1 MSNKIYFNTPSRF
14 SLKRSLVNV
23 STRLHHTLARK
34 HAIKTAKKLLL
45 TPARLKVKNTEPQG
59 IVRGKVSCDE
69 GTLTTYSLGQGPI
82 WLVTHGWSGSTS
94 QFYPLM
100 EHIAQQGFTA
110 LAFDYAGHGE
120 SEGRYGHLPAFVNA
134 LEAMADS
141 CGDIVGIAAHS
152 MGSAAVL
159 ESKHEKLQSIP
170 LLLVAPVLDYLE
182 NLMRAVSRSGF
193 SMKLFNEV
201 ISEVE
206 QEYQYPL
213 QSINPQQHLL
223 ERQSTTIIVHDDA
236 DRFAKLPISQM
247 MAKQSAL
254 VELVTTTGF
263 GHSRI
268 MTSQQVMDAFDRLAL
283 ADTKVNRY

>member
-23 STRLHHTLARK
+23 STRMHHTLARK

-45 TPARLKVKNTEPQG
+45 TPARLKVKNPEPKG
-59 IVRGKVSCDE
+59 LIRGKVTSPQ
-69 GTLTTYSLGQGPI
+69 GQLTTYTLGNGPV
-82 WLVTHGWSGSTS
+82 WLITHGWSGSTS

-120 SEGRYGHLPAFVNA
+120 SEGQFGHLPAFVDA
-134 LEAMADS
+134 LEVIADS
-141 CGDIVGIAAHS
+141 CDEIVGIVAHS

-159 ESKHEKLQSIP
+159 ESKHQKFQSVP
-170 LLLVAPVLDYLE
+170 LLLVAPVLNYLE
-182 NLMRAVSRSGF
+182 NLMQAVSRSGF
-193 SMKLFNEV
+193 SMKLFNAV
-201 ISEVE
+201 IAEVE

-213 QSINPQQHLL
+213 QRINPQQHLL
-223 ERQSTTIIVHDDA
+223 QRQTATIIVHDPEDKIA
-236 DRFAKLPISQM
+236 NFAISQKM
-247 MAKQSAL
+247 ENHSSW
-254 VELVTTTGF
+254 VELVSAASY

-268 MTSQQVMDAFDRLAL
+268 MKSQQVMDSFDLL
-283 ADTKVNRY
+283 SKK

>member
-23 STRLHHTLARK
+23 STRMHHTLARK

-45 TPARLKVKNTEPQG
+45 TPARLKVKNPEPKG
-59 IVRGKVSCDE
+59 LIRGKVTSPQ
-69 GTLTTYSLGQGPI
+69 GQLTTYTLGNGPV
-82 WLVTHGWSGSTS
+82 WLITHGWSGSTS

-120 SEGRYGHLPAFVNA
+120 SEGQFGHLPAFVDT
-134 LEAMADS
+134 LEVIADS
-141 CGDIVGIAAHS
+141 CDEIVGIVAHS

-159 ESKHEKLQSIP
+159 ESKHQKFQSVP
-170 LLLVAPVLDYLE
+170 LLLVAPVLNYLE
-182 NLMRAVSRSGF
+182 NLMQAVSRSGF
-193 SMKLFNEV
+193 SMKLFNAV
-201 ISEVE
+201 IAEVE

-213 QSINPQQHLL
+213 QRINPQQHLL
-223 ERQSTTIIVHDDA
+223 QRQTATIIVHDPEDKIA
-236 DRFAKLPISQM
+236 NFAISQKM
-247 MAKQSAL
+247 ENHNSW
-254 VELVTTTGF
+254 VELVSAASY

-268 MTSQQVMDAFDRLAL
+268 MKSQQVMDSFDLL
-283 ADTKVNRY
+283 SKK

>member
-45 TPARLKVKNTEPQG
+45 TPARLKVKNLEPKGLQRSTVNSPQG
-59 IVRGKVSCDE
+59 K
-69 GTLTTYSLGQGPI
+69 LTTYKLGTGPT
-82 WLVTHGWSGSTS
+82 WLITHGWSGSTS

-120 SEGRYGHLPAFVNA
+120 SEGQFGHLPAFVDA
-134 LEAMADS
+134 LEVIADS
-141 CGDIVGIAAHS
+141 CDEIVGIVAHS

-159 ESKHEKLQSIP
+159 ESKHQKFQSVP
-170 LLLVAPVLDYLE
+170 LLLVAPVLNYLE
-182 NLMRAVSRSGF
+182 NLMQAVHRSGF
-193 SMKLFNEV
+193 SMKLFNAV
-201 ISEVE
+201 IAEVE

-213 QSINPQQHLL
+213 QRINPQQHLL
-223 ERQSTTIIVHDDA
+223 DRQAFTMIVHDPEDKIA
-236 DRFAKLPISQM
+236 NFSISEE
-247 MAKQSAL
+247 MASQSSW
-254 VELVTTTGF
+254 VELVSTASY

-268 MTSQQVMDAFDRLAL
+268 MKSQEVMESFNQL
-283 ADTKVNRY
+283 TQK

>member
-45 TPARLKVKNTEPQG
+45 TPARLKVKNLEPKGLQRSIVNSPQG
-59 IVRGKVSCDE
+59 K
-69 GTLTTYSLGQGPI
+69 LTTYKLGTGPT
-82 WLVTHGWSGSTS
+82 WLITHGWSGSTS

-120 SEGRYGHLPAFVNA
+120 SEGQFGHLPAFVDA
-134 LEAMADS
+134 LDVIADS
-141 CGDIVGIAAHS
+141 CDEIVGIVAHS

-159 ESKHEKLQSIP
+159 ESKHQKFQSVP
-170 LLLVAPVLDYLE
+170 LLLVAPVLNYLE
-182 NLMRAVSRSGF
+182 NLMQAVHRSGF
-193 SMKLFNEV
+193 SMKLFNAV
-201 ISEVE
+201 IAEVE

-213 QSINPQQHLL
+213 QRINPQQHLL
-223 ERQSTTIIVHDDA
+223 DRQAFTMIVHDPEDKIA
-236 DRFAKLPISQM
+236 NFSISEE
-247 MAKQSAL
+247 MASQSSW
-254 VELVTTTGF
+254 VELVSTASY

-268 MTSQQVMDAFDRLAL
+268 MKSQEVMESFNQL
-283 ADTKVNRY
+283 TQK

>member
-45 TPARLKVKNTEPQG
+45 TPARLKVKNPEPKG
-59 IVRGKVSCDE
+59 LIRGKVASPQ
-69 GTLTTYSLGQGPI
+69 GQLTTYTLGRGPV
-82 WLVTHGWSGSTS
+82 WLITHGWSGSTS

-120 SEGRYGHLPAFVNA
+120 SEGQFGHLPAFVDA
-134 LEAMADS
+134 LEVIADS
-141 CGDIVGIAAHS
+141 CDEIVGVVAHS

-159 ESKHEKLQSIP
+159 ESKHQKFQSVP
-170 LLLVAPVLDYLE
+170 LLLVAPVLNYLE
-182 NLMRAVSRSGF
+182 NLMQAVSRSGF
-193 SMKLFNEV
+193 SMKLFHAV
-201 ISEVE
+201 IAEVE

-213 QSINPQQHLL
+213 QRINPQQHLL
-223 ERQSTTIIVHDDA
+223 QRQAATVIVHDPEDKIA
-236 DRFAKLPISQM
+236 NFSISQEM
-247 MAKQSAL
+247 EKHSAW
-254 VELVTTTGF
+254 VELVAAASY

-268 MTSQQVMDAFDRLAL
+268 MKSQQVMDSFDLL
-283 ADTKVNRY
+283 SKK

>member
-45 TPARLKVKNTEPQG
+45 TPARLKVKNLEPKGLQRSTVNSPQG
-59 IVRGKVSCDE
+59 K
-69 GTLTTYSLGQGPI
+69 LTTYKLGTGPT
-82 WLVTHGWSGSTS
+82 WLITHGWSGSTS

-120 SEGRYGHLPAFVNA
+120 SEGQFGHLPAFVDA
-134 LEAMADS
+134 LDVIADS
-141 CGDIVGIAAHS
+141 CDEIVGIVAHS

-159 ESKHEKLQSIP
+159 ESKHQKFQSVP
-170 LLLVAPVLDYLE
+170 LLLVAPVLNYLE
-182 NLMRAVSRSGF
+182 NLMQAVHRSGF
-193 SMKLFNEV
+193 SMKLFNAV
-201 ISEVE
+201 IAEVE

-213 QSINPQQHLL
+213 QRINPQQHLL
-223 ERQSTTIIVHDDA
+223 DRQAFTMIVHDPEDKIA
-236 DRFAKLPISQM
+236 NFSISEE
-247 MAKQSAL
+247 MASQSSW
-254 VELVTTTGF
+254 VELVSTASY

-268 MTSQQVMDAFDRLAL
+268 MKSQEVMESFNQL
-283 ADTKVNRY
+283 TQK

>member
-45 TPARLKVKNTEPQG
+45 TPARLKVKNLEPKGLQRSTVNSPQG
-59 IVRGKVSCDE
+59 K
-69 GTLTTYSLGQGPI
+69 LTTYKLGTGPT
-82 WLVTHGWSGSTS
+82 WLITHGWSGSTS

-120 SEGRYGHLPAFVNA
+120 SEGQFGHLPAFVDA
-134 LEAMADS
+134 LDVIADS
-141 CGDIVGIAAHS
+141 CDEIVGIVAHS

-159 ESKHEKLQSIP
+159 ESKHQKFQSVP
-170 LLLVAPVLDYLE
+170 LLLVAPVLNYLE
-182 NLMRAVSRSGF
+182 NLMQAVHRSGF
-193 SMKLFNEV
+193 SMKLFNAV
-201 ISEVE
+201 IAEVE

-213 QSINPQQHLL
+213 QRINPQQHLL
-223 ERQSTTIIVHDDA
+223 DRQAFTMIVHDPEDKIA
-236 DRFAKLPISQM
+236 DFSISEE
-247 MAKQSAL
+247 MASQSSW
-254 VELVTTTGF
+254 VELVSTASY

-268 MTSQQVMDAFDRLAL
+268 MKSQEVMESFNQL
-283 ADTKVNRY
+283 TQK

>member
-45 TPARLKVKNTEPQG
+45 TPARLKVKNSEPKG
-59 IVRGKVSCDE
+59 LIRGKVTSPQ
-69 GTLTTYSLGQGPI
+69 GQLTTYTLGSGPI
-82 WLVTHGWSGSTS
+82 WLITHGWSGSTS

-120 SEGRYGHLPAFVNA
+120 SEGQFGHLPAFVDA
-134 LEAMADS
+134 LEIIADS
-141 CGDIVGIAAHS
+141 CDDIVGIVAHS

-159 ESKHEKLQSIP
+159 ESKHQKLQSVP
-170 LLLVAPVLDYLE
+170 LLLVAPVLNYLD
-182 NLMRAVSRSGF
+182 NLMQAVSRSGF
-193 SMKLFNEV
+193 SMKLFNAV
-201 ISEVE
+201 IAEVE

-213 QSINPQQHLL
+213 QRINPQQHLL
-223 ERQSTTIIVHDDA
+223 ERQVTTLIVHDPDDKIA
-236 DRFAKLPISQM
+236 NFSISAE
-247 MAKQSAL
+247 MAKQSSWI
-254 VELVTTTGF
+254 ELVAAASY

-268 MTSQQVMDAFDRLAL
+268 MKSQEVMDSFDSLS
-283 ADTKVNRY
+283 KK

>member
-45 TPARLKVKNTEPQG
+45 TPARLKVKNLEPKGLQRSIVNSSQG
-59 IVRGKVSCDE
+59 K
-69 GTLTTYSLGQGPI
+69 LTTYKLGTGPT
-82 WLVTHGWSGSTS
+82 WLITHGWSGSTS

-120 SEGRYGHLPAFVNA
+120 SEGQFGHLPAFVDA
-134 LEAMADS
+134 LEVIADS
-141 CGDIVGIAAHS
+141 CDEIVGIVAHS

-159 ESKHEKLQSIP
+159 ESKHQKFQSVP
-170 LLLVAPVLDYLE
+170 LLLVAPVLNYLE
-182 NLMRAVSRSGF
+182 NLVQAVHRSGF
-193 SMKLFNEV
+193 SMKLFNAV
-201 ISEVE
+201 IAEVE

-213 QSINPQQHLL
+213 QRINPQQHLL
-223 ERQSTTIIVHDDA
+223 DRQAVTMIVHDPEDKIA
-236 DRFAKLPISQM
+236 NFSISEE
-247 MAKQSAL
+247 MASQSSW
-254 VELVTTTGF
+254 VELVSTASY

-268 MTSQQVMDAFDRLAL
+268 MKSQEVMESFNQL
-283 ADTKVNRY
+283 TQK

>member
-45 TPARLKVKNTEPQG
+45 TPARLKVKNLEPKGLQRSTVNSPQG
-59 IVRGKVSCDE
+59 K
-69 GTLTTYSLGQGPI
+69 LTTYTLGTGPT
-82 WLVTHGWSGSTS
+82 WLITHGWSGSTS

-120 SEGRYGHLPAFVNA
+120 SEGQFGHLPAFVDA
-134 LEAMADS
+134 LDVIADS
-141 CGDIVGIAAHS
+141 CDEIVGIVAHS

-159 ESKHEKLQSIP
+159 ESKHQKFQSVP
-170 LLLVAPVLDYLE
+170 LLLVAPVLNYLE
-182 NLMRAVSRSGF
+182 NLMQAVHRSGF
-193 SMKLFNEV
+193 SMKLFNAV
-201 ISEVE
+201 IAEVE

-213 QSINPQQHLL
+213 QRINPQQHLL
-223 ERQSTTIIVHDDA
+223 DRQAFTMIVHDPEDKIA
-236 DRFAKLPISQM
+236 NFSISEE
-247 MAKQSAL
+247 MASQSSW
-254 VELVTTTGF
+254 VELVSTASY

-268 MTSQQVMDAFDRLAL
+268 MKSQEVMESFNQL
-283 ADTKVNRY
+283 TQK

>member
-45 TPARLKVKNTEPQG
+45 TPARLKVKNLEPKGLQRSTVNSPQG
-59 IVRGKVSCDE
+59 K
-69 GTLTTYSLGQGPI
+69 LTTYKLGSGPT
-82 WLVTHGWSGSTS
+82 WLITHGWSGSTS

-120 SEGRYGHLPAFVNA
+120 SEGQFGHLPAFVDA
-134 LEAMADS
+134 LDVIADS
-141 CGDIVGIAAHS
+141 CDEIVGIVAHS

-159 ESKHEKLQSIP
+159 ESKHQKFQSVP
-170 LLLVAPVLDYLE
+170 LLLVAPVLNYLE
-182 NLMRAVSRSGF
+182 NLMQAVHRSGF
-193 SMKLFNEV
+193 SMKLFNAV
-201 ISEVE
+201 IAEVE

-213 QSINPQQHLL
+213 QRINPQQHLL
-223 ERQSTTIIVHDDA
+223 DRQAFTMIVHDPEDKIA
-236 DRFAKLPISQM
+236 NFSISEE
-247 MAKQSAL
+247 MASQSSW
-254 VELVTTTGF
+254 VELVSTASY

-268 MTSQQVMDAFDRLAL
+268 MKSQEVMESFNQL
-283 ADTKVNRY
+283 TQK